1 MKGLP
6 AAIKDENGGW
16 STAYWYPHAPPTKG
30 VTETC
35 MRWKLTIQGIH
46 QFEMSYY
53 MVTVETMDIM

>member
-30 VTETC
+30 VIETY
-35 MRWKLTIQGIH
+35 MH
-46 QFEMSYY
+46 QNNYPGHTL
-53 MVTVETMDIM
+53 V